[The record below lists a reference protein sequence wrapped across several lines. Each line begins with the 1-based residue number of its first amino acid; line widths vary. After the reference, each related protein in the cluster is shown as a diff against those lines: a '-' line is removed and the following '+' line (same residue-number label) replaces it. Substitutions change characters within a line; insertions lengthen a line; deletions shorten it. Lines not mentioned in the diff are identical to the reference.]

1 MNLDIAYVFIYSYLL
16 GSIPFGLIITKF
28 FLGKDIRN
36 IGSGNIG
43 ATNVLRTGNKY
54 LAFGVLC
61 LDVLKGLLPILLL
74 NAFFDN
80 IGLLHVILLCHFAI
94 LGHIFPFWLKFKG
107 GKGVATYIGFLF
119 GINLFLGLSF
129 ITVWMVI
136 ALISRYSSLSSIV
149 ASLIAPIYFFIN
161 SDNYISIFLLY
172 NSKFP
177 LFCIFIIELPRHSPF
192 LTALSYRSK
201 PFEIFRIINI
211 ICSEGEVEVESLVTK
226 RLMSFFFKKDVST
239 LS

>member
-1 MNLDIAYVFIYSYLL
+1 MSLNINFIFIIFFYFI
-16 GSIPFGLIITKF
+16 GSIPFALILPKLFGL
-28 FLGKDIRN
+28 GDIRN
-36 IGSGNIG
+36 IGSGNVG

-61 LDVLKGLLPILLL
+61 LDILKGLIPFILL
-74 NAFFDN
+74 NSFFDN
-80 IGLLHVILLCHFAI
+80 IGLLHTILLCHFAI

-129 ITVWMVI
+129 ITIWMVI

-161 SDNYISIFLLY
+161 HNNYISIFLLY
-172 NSKFP
+172 LS
-177 LFCIFIIELPRHSPF
+177 LIIILKHRE
-192 LTALSYRSK
+192 
-201 PFEIFRIINI
+201 NI
-211 ICSEGEVEVESLVTK
+211 K
-226 RLMSFFFKKDVST
+226 RLINRTENKIK
-239 LS
+239 LSK